1 MTMTKDTFQAIL
13 DKYADEIGQIRYSA
27 HSLHASV
34 NQSYNQ
40 VHPYGYH
47 LDMVAK
53 QVQRYGYQVCTDEAD
68 VLPLMFGAYYHDSI
82 EDARRTYNDVLRT
95 ALQFMDEQQALLAAE
110 IVYALTNDKG
120 RTRAER
126 AGERYFKG
134 IRETPYAPLVK
145 LADRLS
151 NAIYSFRHL
160 NEENDFAGL
169 NAQMKEV
176 YRHEMPQFLEALT
189 AKTDDPRY
197 TLPPEMVEAA
207 KALVEEVK

>member
-1 MTMTKDTFQAIL
+1 MTKDNFKAIL
-13 DKYADEIGQIRYSA
+13 DKYADEIVQIRYSA

-34 NQSYNQ
+34 NQNYDQ

-53 QVQRYGYQVCTDEAD
+53 LVQRYGYYVCSDEAD
-68 VLPLMFGAYYHDSI
+68 VLPLLFGAYYHDAI

-95 ALQFMDEQQALLAAE
+95 ARQFMDEEQALLAAE

-126 AGERYFKG
+126 AGERYYQG
-134 IRETPYAPLVK
+134 IRSTPYAPLVK
-145 LADRLS
+145 LADRLA
-151 NAIYSFRHL
+151 NATYSFRHL
-160 NEENDFAGL
+160 NEKNDFAGL

-176 YRHEMPQFLEALT
+176 YRREMPHFLQSIT
-189 AKTDDPRY
+189 VPDTDDLRY
-197 TLPPEMVEAA
+197 QLPPEMLKAAEA
-207 KALVEEVK
+207 LIEESK

>member
-1 MTMTKDTFQAIL
+1 MTKDNFKAIL
-13 DKYADEIGQIRYSA
+13 DKYADEIVQIRYSA

-34 NQSYNQ
+34 NQNYDQ

-53 QVQRYGYQVCTDEAD
+53 LVQRYGYYVCSDEAD
-68 VLPLMFGAYYHDSI
+68 VLPLIFGAYYHDAI

-95 ALQFMDEQQALLAAE
+95 ARQFMDEEQALLAAE

-126 AGERYFKG
+126 AGERYYQG
-134 IRETPYAPLVK
+134 IRSTPYAPLVK
-145 LADRLS
+145 LADRLA
-151 NAIYSFRHL
+151 NATYSFRHL
-160 NEENDFAGL
+160 NEKNDFAGL

-176 YRHEMPQFLEALT
+176 YRREMPHFLQSIT
-189 AKTDDPRY
+189 VSDTDDLRY
-197 TLPPEMVEAA
+197 QLPPEMLKAAEA
-207 KALVEEVK
+207 LIEESK

>member
-1 MTMTKDTFQAIL
+1 MTKDNFKAIL
-13 DKYADEIGQIRYSA
+13 DKYADEIVQIRYSA

-34 NQSYNQ
+34 NQNYDQ

-53 QVQRYGYQVCTDEAD
+53 LVQRYGYYVCSDEAD
-68 VLPLMFGAYYHDSI
+68 VLPLIFGAYYHDAI

-95 ALQFMDEQQALLAAE
+95 ARQFMDEEQALLAAE

-126 AGERYFKG
+126 AGERYYQG
-134 IRETPYAPLVK
+134 IRSTPYAPLVK
-145 LADRLS
+145 LADRLA
-151 NAIYSFRHL
+151 NATYSFRHL
-160 NEENDFAGL
+160 NEKNDFAGL

-176 YRHEMPQFLEALT
+176 YRREMPHFLQSIT
-189 AKTDDPRY
+189 VPNTDDLRY
-197 TLPPEMVEAA
+197 QLPPEMIKAAEA
-207 KALVEEVK
+207 LIEENK